1 MAIVVA
7 AVVAVVVAVAVA
19 IVLVAV
25 VVVVVKSC
33 PEMVNT
39 NWGPYLAS
47 RLVNTI

>member
-7 AVVAVVVAVAVA
+7 VVVTVVVAVAVA

-25 VVVVVKSC
+25 VAVVKSC

>member
-7 AVVAVVVAVAVA
+7 VVVTVVVAVAVA
-19 IVLVAV
+19 IVLVA

>member
-7 AVVAVVVAVAVA
+7 VVVTVVVGVAVA
-19 IVLVAV
+19 IVLVA